1 MTRDEEIIAEA
12 QKHGL
17 NCMSRINYQD
27 GFIEGAKWAD
37 KTMIEKACRWLEHQ
51 EEMIGVSFEEDLERR
66 MGIESHL
73 SIVCK
78 LMAKYGNDF
87 SLAEIKTKL

>member
-1 MTRDEEIIAEA
+1 MKRDEEIIAEA

-37 KTMIEKACRWLEHQ
+37 KTMIEKACNWIKEHVMIPYEGKFDGSETSIIDYLEWCKDRL
-51 EEMIGVSFEEDLERR
+51 EEAERITNEFKKA
-66 MGIESHL
+66 MES
-73 SIVCK
+73 
-78 LMAKYGNDF
+78 
-87 SLAEIKTKL
+87 